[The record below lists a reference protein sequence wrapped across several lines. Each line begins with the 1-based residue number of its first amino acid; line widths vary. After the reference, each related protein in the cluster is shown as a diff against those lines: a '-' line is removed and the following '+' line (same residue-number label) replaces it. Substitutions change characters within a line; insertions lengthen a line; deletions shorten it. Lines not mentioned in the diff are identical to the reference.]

1 MVQAILDATSD
12 PRVRESMLLGSR
24 LESSWNPSSV
34 GDQGTSF
41 GPFQIHLP
49 AHPGVTADQAQNPA
63 WATRYMLSAYQRG
76 AAAQPD
82 SLWRTNPE
90 QAAEQ
95 AAVAAEAPAQSYY
108 AAEGAQSVNAA
119 WRATVG
125 ALGGHAPAAG
135 DASAQN
141 AGWGNLNPFNKDS
154 PLNPLS
160 PNYPLNPFSP
170 SNPLNPLSGLSVF
183 LKPFEVIAEPFAE
196 IGTLLTW
203 WWTNRMKVAFIC
215 VGVMF
220 FTIGLV
226 FFAKDSL

>member
-1 MVQAILDATSD
+1 MADSVVQAILDATSD

-24 LESSWNPSSV
+24 LESTWNPSSV

-49 AHPGVTADQAQNPA
+49 AHPGVTAEQAQNPA

-82 SLWRTNPE
+82 SLWRSNPE

-95 AAVAAEAPAQSYY
+95 AAVAAEAPAQSYF

-119 WRATVG
+119 WKATVA

-135 DASAQN
+135 TSPGGGDASGQN
-141 AGWGNLNPFNKDS
+141 AGWGDL
-154 PLNPLS
+154 
-160 PNYPLNPFSP
+160 LNPFSP
-170 SNPLNPLSGLSVF
+170 NNPLNPLSGLSIF
-183 LKPFEVIAEPFAE
+183 LKPFELIAKPFE
-196 IGTLLTW
+196 EVDTLLTW